1 MATNHSASLSVIA
14 DHLDR
19 YHEQIGDL
27 VPGFHSGSAGHGG
40 QVAGGTSSDPTADV
54 VIALVEAERALRTA
68 ARLVRRAARLADPS
82 D

>member
-27 VPGFHSGSAGHGG
+27 VPGFHPGSAG
-40 QVAGGTSSDPTADV
+40 QLAAAKSSDPTADV